1 MSPVSYSLLDPYF
14 RGLDILALAVCAPGV
29 AFHLH
34 RSDPRPQW
42 RRVDARGLTHP
53 ILIQAADAIAAS
65 ADLPFDSDSAFLLN
79 ASLHGDHLVSIIGGP
94 AVSYGSCGDPRGG
107 FALLVRCPDVRPSG
121 TPSPH
126 KIASGAHRG
135 GALRPEFPVPDGPL
149 SVLFDVALRGKP
161 ILISGPTNSGK
172 THLLRFLADALN
184 PALRVLVLES
194 VREVSPSGSHR
205 VHINLADSDSH
216 DVGSNAFTVDRLA
229 RLFPR
234 FAPDVTILG
243 EVTPVT
249 ASFLASQIRSGPT
262 PHVWTT
268 IHASSASE
276 AISELVSHAASP
288 AGDGAAQADIRRL
301 VRENFYIVQLLPGPP
316 YGVISGVV
324 PPLSDR

>member
-1 MSPVSYSLLDPYF
+1 M
-14 RGLDILALAVCAPGV
+14 CAPGV

-34 RSDPRPQW
+34 RSHPHPQW
-42 RRVDARGLTHP
+42 HRVDAPGLTHP
-53 ILIQAADAIAAS
+53 ILIQVADAIAAS
-65 ADLPFDSDSAFLLN
+65 ADLLFDPGNAFLVN

-94 AVSYGSCGDPRGG
+94 GVSYGTGEGPLGG
-107 FALLVRCPDVRPSG
+107 FALLVRCPDVRASG
-121 TPSPH
+121 TLSQRTT
-126 KIASGAHRG
+126 AVSVRRDS
-135 GALRPEFPVPDGPL
+135 ALRPDFPVPDGPL
-149 SVLFDVALRGKP
+149 SVLFDIALRGKP

-172 THLLRFLADALN
+172 THLLRSLADALN

-194 VREVSPSGSHR
+194 VREVSPSGPHR
-205 VHINLADSDSH
+205 VHIKLASSDSR
-216 DVGSNAFTVDRLA
+216 DVASNAFAVDRLT

-234 FAPDVTILG
+234 FAPDVTILD
-243 EVTPVT
+243 EVTPFN
-249 ASFLASQIRSGPT
+249 ASFLASQIRSGLT

-276 AISELVSHAASP
+276 AISELVSYAASP
-288 AGDGAAQADIRRL
+288 AGDGAAQADTRRL